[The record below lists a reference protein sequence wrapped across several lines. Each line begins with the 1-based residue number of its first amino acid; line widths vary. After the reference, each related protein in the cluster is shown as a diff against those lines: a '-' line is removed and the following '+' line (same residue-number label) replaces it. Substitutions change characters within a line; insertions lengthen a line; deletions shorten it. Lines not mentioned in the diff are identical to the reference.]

1 MSLSFISLE
10 ILEYDL
16 IHYSSH
22 NWNNPFSSQT
32 SQLSLE
38 TGK

>member
-1 MSLSFISLE
+1 MSLSIISLE

-22 NWNNPFSSQT
+22 NWNNLFYFLLFLNFT
-32 SQLSLE
+32 
-38 TGK
+38 